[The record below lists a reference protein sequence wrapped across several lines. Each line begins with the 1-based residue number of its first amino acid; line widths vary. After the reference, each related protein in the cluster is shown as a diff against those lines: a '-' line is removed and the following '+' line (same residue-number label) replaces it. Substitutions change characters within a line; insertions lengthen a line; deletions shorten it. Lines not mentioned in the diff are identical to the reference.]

1 MKHIHIST
9 LVVRIQAKII
19 INYHIKIQIINI
31 LLKPVLFLN
40 RWIFWNETI
49 VNIKSIPFIK
59 HNTNANFKNFIKE
72 IVDIIFFPSIQKILQ
87 FDQFKFSDWKWEAV
101 SAILEN
107 FFFKTELSYFI

>member
-40 RWIFWNETI
+40 R
-49 VNIKSIPFIK
+49 
-59 HNTNANFKNFIKE
+59 
-72 IVDIIFFPSIQKILQ
+72 
-87 FDQFKFSDWKWEAV
+87 
-101 SAILEN
+101 
-107 FFFKTELSYFI
+107 